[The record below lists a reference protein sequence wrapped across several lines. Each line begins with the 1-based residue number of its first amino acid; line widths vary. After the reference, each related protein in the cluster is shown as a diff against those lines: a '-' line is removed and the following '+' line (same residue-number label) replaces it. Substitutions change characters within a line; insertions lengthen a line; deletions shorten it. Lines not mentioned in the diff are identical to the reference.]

1 MKTIINELDFLK
13 KTFIVHLN
21 ARKKD
26 LLLFANKL
34 MEKIPDPRNAKQ
46 HYKSYLRKKNRKS
59 VKQ

>member
-1 MKTIINELDFLK
+1 MKTIINKLDFLK
-13 KTFIVHLN
+13 KTVIVHWN

-34 MEKIPDPRNAKQ
+34 MEKVPDPCNAKQ
-46 HYKSYLRKKNRKS
+46 HYESYLRKKNRKS